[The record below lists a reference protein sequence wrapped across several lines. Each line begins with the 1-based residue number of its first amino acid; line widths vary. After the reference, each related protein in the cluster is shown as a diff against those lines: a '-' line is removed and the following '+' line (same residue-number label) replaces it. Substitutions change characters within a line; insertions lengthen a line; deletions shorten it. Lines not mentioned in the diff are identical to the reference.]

1 MRRFA
6 DTMKNGRPPMPCHP
20 CRTRI
25 QQMGLAALVLLT
37 LAWSSSWDSIHSAAQ
52 DIHSV
57 QATFT
62 QEKHL
67 QILAQPLQSHGLL
80 IFAAPDR
87 LRWEY
92 QAPLPS
98 VLLMDGGRVQR
109 FVKTGGTWTED
120 ASAALPAMS
129 FVMQEIGRWMN
140 GRFDE
145 NPDFDARLEP
155 GGRIVLTPRKDAL
168 ATVIQKIVLQL
179 AKTPGVIESVT
190 VYEDDHNFTRLH
202 FKDVTV
208 NQPIDPAMF
217 KQRS

>member
-1 MRRFA
+1 
-6 DTMKNGRPPMPCHP
+6 MPNQQPTAPRHP
-20 CRTRI
+20 HRKRARHI
-25 QQMGLAALVLLT
+25 GLAALVLMT
-37 LAWSSSWDSIHSAAQ
+37 LAWTSSWDSIHSAAR
-52 DIHSV
+52 DIRSV

-67 QILAQPLQSHGLL
+67 QILAHPLQSHGLL
-80 IFAAPDR
+80 LFAAPDR

-98 VLLMDGGRVQR
+98 VLLMDEGRIQR
-109 FVKTGGTWTED
+109 FVKTGDTWTED

-155 GGRIVLTPRKDAL
+155 NGRIILTPRQAAL

-190 VYEDDHNFTRLH
+190 VYEDDDNFTQLY

-217 KQRS
+217 KHRS

>member
-1 MRRFA
+1 MRHLA
-6 DTMKNGRPPMPCHP
+6 NAMTNARPTTPCHP
-20 CRTRI
+20 LRTCTRYI
-25 QQMGLAALVLLT
+25 GLAALVLMT

-52 DIHSV
+52 DIRSV

-80 IFAAPDR
+80 IFSAPDR

-98 VLLMDGGRVQR
+98 VLLMDEGRIQR
-109 FVKTGGTWTED
+109 FVKTGDTWTED

-155 GGRIVLTPRKDAL
+155 DGRIVLTPRQAAL
-168 ATVIQKIVLQL
+168 ATVIQKIALQL

-190 VYEDDHNFTRLH
+190 VYEDDDNFTRLH